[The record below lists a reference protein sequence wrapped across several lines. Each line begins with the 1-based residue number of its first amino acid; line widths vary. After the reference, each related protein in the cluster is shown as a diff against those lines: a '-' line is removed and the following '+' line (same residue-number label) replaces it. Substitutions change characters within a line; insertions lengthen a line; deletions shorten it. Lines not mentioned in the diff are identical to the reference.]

1 MKYLNQIISIIFALI
16 LLSSPVFSK
25 KNEPGFHKVNLP
37 FELHR
42 FTLKNGLKV
51 WCQPRSDCK
60 SVVLFLVIRTGSRYE
75 VAANNGVSHFVEH
88 MLFTG
93 TKRWNENEIKNLIT
107 KRGGRWNGWTGEEA
121 TIYCAEVSA
130 RDLDIAMDWITEIVF
145 HSTFPKE
152 KIDKERKVIFQER
165 WGKYGWII
173 NTLDALGFGYEL
185 ERKIKSLIFPNST
198 LTLSIIGEDKSLE
211 NINREV
217 LLKYYQQFYIPNNAI
232 LIVVGNL
239 NPKNVLEKS
248 NMYFGDL
255 QKSIPIELPK
265 TPILPDNGPHKAIV
279 RGPLSTNQCRLMLGA
294 RTIGRKHPD
303 QWVLKVLSEM
313 LDNSLTEEIRYK
325 RGLVYGLN
333 VYNYCYSD
341 TGYFEIYTRSESKD
355 RNLIQNIIEKHLEK
369 IMRGDIDKEKVAE
382 AKTALKGRFILSIED
397 NFIRARW
404 LEKWSLVLTDDE
416 TVPDYE
422 SMIDRVT
429 SKDLSRVVNKY
440 FTSQCRFIGMHIP
453 ILTVKSGAV
462 IFGIFVLILFIGI
475 LYIKWR
481 KKKYRNRIQHASV
494 INT

>member
-1 MKYLNQIISIIFALI
+1 MKYLNPIISFIFALI

-25 KNEPGFHKVNLP
+25 KNVPDFQKVNLP

-42 FTLKNGLKV
+42 FALKNGLKV

-60 SVVLFLVIRTGSRYE
+60 SVVLFFVIRTGSRYE

-93 TKRWNENEIKNLIT
+93 TRRWSENEIKNVIT
-107 KRGGRWNGWTGEEA
+107 KRGGRYNGWTGEEA
-121 TIYCAEVSA
+121 TTYYAEVSA
-130 RDLDIAMDWITEIVF
+130 RDLDIAMDWATEIVF

-185 ERKIKSLIFPNST
+185 EREIKCLIFPNST

-211 NINREV
+211 DINRDV
-217 LLKYYQQFYIPNNAI
+217 LIKHYQQFYIPNNAV

-239 NPKNVLEKS
+239 NPKKVLEKS
-248 NMYFGDL
+248 NIYFGDL
-255 QKSIPIELPK
+255 HKSKPIELPK

-279 RGPLSTNQCRLMLGA
+279 RGPLLTDQCRLMMGA

-303 QWVLKVLSEM
+303 QWALKVLSEM
-313 LDNSLTEEIRYK
+313 LNNSLTEEIRYK

-333 VYNYCYSD
+333 VCSYCFSD

-355 RNLIQNIIEKHLEK
+355 RILIQNIIEKQLEK
-369 IMRGDIDKEKVAE
+369 IIKGNIEKEKLAE

-397 NFIRARW
+397 NFTRASW
-404 LEKWSLVLTDDE
+404 LQKWALVLTDDE
-416 TVPDYE
+416 VVPDYE

-440 FTSQCRFIGMHIP
+440 FTSQYRFIGMHIP

-462 IFGIFVLILFIGI
+462 ILGFFVLILFIGI

-481 KKKYRNRIQHASV
+481 KKKYKNRIRQTSV